1 MHALLV
7 SDQPKLMTQIS
18 SKLMDCGFLVLG
30 VNSVDAAEQFLRDTS
45 VDLLVME
52 EKVSGRLTHS
62 LSLLAEYRVSTSSTV
77 IVTERQGDDLDELF
91 ELLPGLSCVFGK
103 GIPADFVAQM
113 ALASTS
119 GRAIKGKLSSKAM
132 ARPALSKPE
141 MEELADAVVA
151 ESKVEEPVADV
162 LAAQEPVEETV
173 ETQDIA
179 ATHRAAKDRIAARAA
194 AFARAKE
201 ASEGAAP
208 IPGFLRSNDA
218 AVPGLTAAEIAEN
231 AETRPRFV
239 LDPAKLDAAEAEIA
253 RQAS

>member
-52 EKVSGRLTHS
+52 EKVSGRLTHT

-103 GIPADFVAQM
+103 GIPAEFVAQM

-132 ARPALSKPE
+132 ARPALPKPE
-141 MEELADAVVA
+141 A
-151 ESKVEEPVADV
+151 EQSVEPVAADAQPEEAVADV
-162 LAAQEPVEETV
+162 SPAEEAPAR
-173 ETQDIA
+173 QDIA
-179 ATHRAAKDRIAARAA
+179 ATHLAAKDRIAARAA
-194 AFARAKE
+194 AFAQAKE
-201 ASEGAAP
+201 ASDGAVPMPA
-208 IPGFLRSNDA
+208 FLRSNDA
-218 AVPGLTAAEIAEN
+218 AVPGLTAAEIAEK
-231 AETRPRFV
+231 AEQRPRFV
-239 LDPAKLDAAEAEIA
+239 LDPAKLEAAEADVA